1 MHGWE
6 CLELLLPDWERECC
20 PVRFHHGLLHAGAV
34 VATPFVFRFWG
45 DLYGP
50 TADLIRRIDISFLDI
65 LVHI

>member
-1 MHGWE
+1 
-6 CLELLLPDWERECC
+6 
-20 PVRFHHGLLHAGAV
+20 V